1 MKKNFKKGKKK
12 DWKKTSH
19 QYPSP
24 TLRGRNCVESVV
36 ADLAARMVKTT
47 LDSNLGELVSTLSD
61 CITHQPGAPM

>member
-1 MKKNFKKGKKK
+1 MKKTGMNRNEKKFKNGKKK

-24 TLRGRNCVESVV
+24 TLRGRNSVESAV

-47 LDSNLGELVSTLSD
+47 LDSNLGELD
-61 CITHQPGAPM
+61 FHIE